1 MKLDKNTLKKG
12 VCEAFFHETILRIT
26 SVRDTT
32 IPICSKID
40 EQAAVCTMQSDVREA
55 ILC

>member
-12 VCEAFFHETILRIT
+12 VCEAFCRETILRIT

-40 EQAAVCTMQSDVREA
+40 EQPAVCTMQSDVQEA

>member
-12 VCEAFFHETILRIT
+12 VYEAFFRETILRIT

-40 EQAAVCTMQSDVREA
+40 EQAAVCTMQSDVQEA

>member
-1 MKLDKNTLKKG
+1 MKLDKNILKKG
-12 VCEAFFHETILRIT
+12 VCEAFFRETILRIT

-40 EQAAVCTMQSDVREA
+40 EQPAVCTMQSDVQEA

>member
-12 VCEAFFHETILRIT
+12 VCEAFFRETILRIT

-40 EQAAVCTMQSDVREA
+40 EQPAVCTMQSDVQEA

>member
-12 VCEAFFHETILRIT
+12 VCEAFFSETILRMT

-32 IPICSKID
+32 IPICSKI
-40 EQAAVCTMQSDVREA
+40 EERATVCTMQSDVQEA

>member
-1 MKLDKNTLKKG
+1 MKLDVNTLKKG
-12 VCEAFFHETILRIT
+12 VREAFFRETILRIT

-40 EQAAVCTMQSDVREA
+40 EQAAVCTMQSDVQEA

>member
-1 MKLDKNTLKKG
+1 MKLDKNILKKG
-12 VCEAFFHETILRIT
+12 VCEAFFRETILRIT

-32 IPICSKID
+32 IPICSKIE
-40 EQAAVCTMQSDVREA
+40 EQAAVCIMQIGVQEA

>member
-12 VCEAFFHETILRIT
+12 VYEAFFHETILRIT

-32 IPICSKID
+32 IPICGKID
-40 EQAAVCTMQSDVREA
+40 EQAAVCTMQSNVQEA